1 MAAKRTREE
10 DRVAL
15 EKKVREKAKGGRSAK
30 PEELEGLR
38 RLHKRLKRVQRKIQG
53 KAARIAMA
61 AGKKPKA
68 A

>member
-1 MAAKRTREE
+1 MAGKRTHEE

-15 EKKVREKAKGGRSAK
+15 EKKVRERSTGEHPA
-30 PEELEGLR
+30 GSSGAGALR
-38 RLHKRLKRVQRKIQG
+38 RLRKRLKRVQRNIRG